1 MVAIRK
7 DLSSL
12 AGLGTFPNREPSH
25 KWLGYF
31 QGRRRDAENGYRDG
45 RAPRQSPSW
54 WPCALVAVCKDPANG
69 SLGWTNAGKG
79 RLKSFRAKNAKV
91 AKSVGL
97 ESL

>member
-31 QGRRRDAENGYRDG
+31 QGRRREAENGHRDG

-54 WPCALVAVCKDPANG
+54 WPCAMVAVRKDPMAVWG
-69 SLGWTNAGKG
+69 G
-79 RLKSFRAKNAKV
+79 RTGQRVFEIACVFRV
-91 AKSVGL
+91 R
-97 ESL
+97 

>member
-31 QGRRRDAENGYRDG
+31 QGRRRHATRPPL
-45 RAPRQSPSW
+45 APLILFQ
-54 WPCALVAVCKDPANG
+54 LY
-69 SLGWTNAGKG
+69 
-79 RLKSFRAKNAKV
+79 F
-91 AKSVGL
+91 
-97 ESL
+97 

>member
-31 QGRRRDAENGYRDG
+31 QGRRRDAGNGLAHFYWG
-45 RAPRQSPSW
+45 GGATP
-54 WPCALVAVCKDPANG
+54 PAHRRNH
-69 SLGWTNAGKG
+69 
-79 RLKSFRAKNAKV
+79 
-91 AKSVGL
+91 
-97 ESL
+97 